1 MFISEKSADCQSLLY
16 SAQHNHNT
24 RQALK
29 TSAYASIMTT
39 INPLLQEGESLPL
52 SISLQARH
60 SFEATDPRD
69 KLFALMEMSN
79 PTSWGP
85 VQIDY
90 AKDILPLQ
98 RNCPLHIY

>member
-1 MFISEKSADCQSLLY
+1 MTII
-16 SAQHNHNT
+16 NT
-24 RQALK
+24 
-29 TSAYASIMTT
+29 
-39 INPLLQEGESLPL
+39 LLQEGESLPL

-69 KLFALMEMSN
+69 KLSALMEMSD

-90 AKDILPLQ
+90 TEDVLPLYRKIARYIFIREQ
-98 RNCPLHIY
+98 GLSLLHNAGIRSLKSLTDLPFWVPD